1 MGCELN
7 RTEDSDNDVD
17 VEACDKTTFAGIL
30 DKASDGKDFD
40 KVSDTEAIEKT
51 TEAEDELTGAE
62 VWRAKDLAFISDTD
76 ADEVTGAQVAETD
89 ADKQFE

>member
-17 VEACDKTTFAGIL
+17 VEACGKTTFAGIS
-30 DKASDGKDFD
+30 DKTSDGKDFD

-89 ADKQFE
+89 ADK